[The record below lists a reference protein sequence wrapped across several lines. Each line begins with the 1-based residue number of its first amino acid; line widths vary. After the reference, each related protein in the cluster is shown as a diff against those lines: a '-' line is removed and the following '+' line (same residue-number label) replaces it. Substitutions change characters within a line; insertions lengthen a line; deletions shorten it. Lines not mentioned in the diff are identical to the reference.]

1 MLCSSAFQYSGQEDA
16 TFAPSVLSPVELPA
30 VVHNPLRQLP
40 ASGLEF
46 LRCTAERLGDA
57 FPVSPLKGHQG
68 AHRKASQRTAGSKR
82 AGCGGQ
88 GAAGG
93 GRRMCDAANTGKAG
107 IRTTARPSTTPEGTK
122 YSESLAVLLAASTTS
137 ICPHI
142 ESPVARP
149 TIDAASKSI
158 ESTRIGPAL

>member
-1 MLCSSAFQYSGQEDA
+1 
-16 TFAPSVLSPVELPA
+16 
-30 VVHNPLRQLP
+30 
-40 ASGLEF
+40 
-46 LRCTAERLGDA
+46 
-57 FPVSPLKGHQG
+57 
-68 AHRKASQRTAGSKR
+68 
-82 AGCGGQ
+82 
-88 GAAGG
+88 
-93 GRRMCDAANTGKAG
+93 MCDAANTGKAG